1 MTDFENMA
9 FLKLRPSSDPRLGEQ
24 LAALLAPGETIRQQ
38 YQGIR
43 DAIVFTDRRV
53 IAVNTQGITGK
64 KKDIVVL
71 PYSRIQAYSVE
82 SAGVLDFDS
91 EMRLWFPG
99 LGMVTFE
106 MVSGADLF
114 ALARLIDN
122 ALL

>member
-9 FLKLRPSSDPRLGEQ
+9 FLKLRPSSDPRLGER
-24 LAALLAPGETIRQQ
+24 LAPLLAEGEVIRQQ

-43 DAIVFTDRRV
+43 DAIAFTDRRV
-53 IAVNTQGITGK
+53 IAMNTQGITGK
-64 KKDIVVL
+64 KRDFVVL
-71 PYSRIQAYSVE
+71 PYSRIQAYSIE

-91 EMRLWFPG
+91 EMRLWFSG

-114 ALARLIDN
+114 SLARLIDG
-122 ALL
+122 AL